1 MSKTSDK
8 QKTTLTPDSESS
20 SDKLLKN
27 KKDSNN
33 EVLNDDDERSQPSYQ
48 ISPQL
53 LDKFKPQVV
62 KEIIHDVL
70 HDQLSTKVYSVQD
83 ANKWGKEIS
92 DIIKNKVKELKFK
105 EYKYVVNVVLG
116 EQRGAGVKIGTR
128 CLWDAEAD
136 DYAHGNFINESL
148 FCVVCVYAVFLY

>member
-1 MSKTSDK
+1 MSQTSNK
-8 QKTTLTPDSESS
+8 SKMTVTRDSENS

-27 KKDSNN
+27 KNDN
-33 EVLNDDDERSQPSYQ
+33 ELLNDDQQNPASYQ

-53 LDKFKPQVV
+53 ADKFKPQLV
-62 KEIIHDVL
+62 KEIIYNVL
-70 HDQLSTKVYSVQD
+70 HDQLSSKVYNVQD

-92 DIIKNKVKELKFK
+92 DIIKNKVKELNFRQ
-105 EYKYVVNVVLG
+105 YKYIVNVVLG

-136 DYAHGNFINESL
+136 DYAHGNFLNETI
-148 FCVVCVYAVFLY
+148 FCVACVYAVFFY

>member
-1 MSKTSDK
+1 MSQTSNK
-8 QKTTLTPDSESS
+8 SKMTVTRDSENS

-27 KKDSNN
+27 KNDN
-33 EVLNDDDERSQPSYQ
+33 ELLNDDQQNPASYQ

-53 LDKFKPQVV
+53 ADKFKPQLV

-70 HDQLSTKVYSVQD
+70 HDQLSSKVYNVQD

-92 DIIKNKVKELKFK
+92 DIIKNKVKELNFRQ
-105 EYKYVVNVVLG
+105 YKYIVNVVLG

-136 DYAHGNFINESL
+136 DYAHGNFIN
-148 FCVVCVYAVFLY
+148 VRK